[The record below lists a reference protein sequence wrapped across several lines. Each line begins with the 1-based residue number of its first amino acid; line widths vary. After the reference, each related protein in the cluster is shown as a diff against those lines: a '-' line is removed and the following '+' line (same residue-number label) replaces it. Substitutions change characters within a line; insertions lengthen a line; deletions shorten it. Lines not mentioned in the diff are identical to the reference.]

1 MNTLYFKYAVEIEKA
16 GSITQAAQN
25 LYMAQPNLSKAIKD
39 LEDDLGYAIF
49 SRSASGIRVTE
60 KGNAFLYHAHKML
73 EQLEEME
80 KIGVAEEEDRV
91 RYKVAFP
98 RGSYI
103 ANGFTEFVAK
113 WPDDMGMQ
121 ITVNETNT
129 LKTIDYVADCGYNM
143 GIIRYQALFR
153 DYYEK
158 LLKGNHLDYEK
169 VWEFPYVLIM
179 SRNHPLAKKEQIQAE
194 DLGGYVQ
201 IAHGDLETPRRERGK
216 SRERVIYVYERGSQ
230 FDLLTHVPST
240 YMWVSPLPET
250 YLEQYHLVQRKCEVP
265 DNLYCDTLIYRK
277 DYKLGEKDQLFREM
291 LFQSKRNVAGTWDI

>member
-49 SRSASGIRVTE
+49 TRSASGIQVTE

-80 KIGVAEEEDRV
+80 KIGVTEEDNRT
-91 RYKVAFP
+91 RYKVAIP

-103 ANGFTEFVAK
+103 ANGFTEFVAQ
-113 WPDDMGMQ
+113 WPEDSGMQ

-129 LKTIDYVADCGYNM
+129 LKAIDHVANRGYNM
-143 GIIRYQALFR
+143 GIIRYQTLFR
-153 DYYEK
+153 DYFEK
-158 LLKGNHLDYEK
+158 LLGVNHLNYEK
-169 VWEFPYVLIM
+169 VWEFPYVLVL
-179 SRNHPLAKKEQIQAE
+179 SQHHPLAGKEQIQAE
-194 DLGGYVQ
+194 DLENYVQ
-201 IAHGDLETPRRERGK
+201 IAHGDLETPKRGK
-216 SRERVIYVYERGSQ
+216 KRSREKVIYVYERGSQ
-230 FDLLTHVPST
+230 FDLLTHVHST

-250 YLEQYHLVQRKCEVP
+250 YLKQYHLVQRKCQVP

-277 DYKLGEKDQLFREM
+277 DYQLGEKDLLFREK
-291 LFQSKRNVAGTWDI
+291 LFESKKNVAQTQDI